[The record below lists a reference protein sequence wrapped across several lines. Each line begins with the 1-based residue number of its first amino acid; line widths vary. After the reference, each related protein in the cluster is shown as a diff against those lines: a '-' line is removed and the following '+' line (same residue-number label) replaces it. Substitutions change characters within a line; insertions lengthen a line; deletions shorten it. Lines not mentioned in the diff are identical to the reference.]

1 MPCHTVLYRN
11 YTIYPSGHTIKM
23 KHVALYKEVEA
34 DFLDILNIITSTD
47 FLIFYIF
54 SRVSFAQFVPIVL
67 NMTKFETPNKHFNV
81 HFRAIA
87 FGK

>member
-34 DFLDILNIITSTD
+34 DFFLYIEYYNEYRFFNIL
-47 FLIFYIF
+47 YILA
-54 SRVSFAQFVPIVL
+54 R
-67 NMTKFETPNKHFNV
+67 
-81 HFRAIA
+81 
-87 FGK
+87 